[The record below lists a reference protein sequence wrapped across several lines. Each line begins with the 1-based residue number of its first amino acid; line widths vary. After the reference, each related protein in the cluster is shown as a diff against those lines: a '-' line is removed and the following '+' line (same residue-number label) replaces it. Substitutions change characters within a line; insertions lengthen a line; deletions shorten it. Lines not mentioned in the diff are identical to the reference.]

1 MVCPWAQREWC
12 IPCHLVNPDCRFV
25 QYLWMTSLCLLQVWL
40 DMFTWP
46 RKSLQIALNL
56 QPGRKHVVN
65 RHAVTMFNCHFLASL
80 FRNLCE
86 VMGAQFYDALVT
98 IPGCDKN
105 MPGLAGRFELLECQF
120 LGQQHRIRL
129 CYGNDSHE
137 PVPCLR
143 WKWLQ
148 PVIQEYRL
156 HKVPSFQ
163 GNTRDQK
170 VSQCHNNRCFHH
182 LELIIIPYNIP
193 WYHKISHW
201 KYIWISY
208 RIISHPTI
216 YSIYNI
222 WHDLTIFDILCV
234 NLLC

>member
-1 MVCPWAQREWC
+1 
-12 IPCHLVNPDCRFV
+12 
-25 QYLWMTSLCLLQVWL
+25 
-40 DMFTWP
+40 MFTWP

-56 QPGRKHVVN
+56 QPGRKHVGLSN
-65 RHAVTMFNCHFLASL
+65 AVTMFNCHFLGSL

-120 LGQQHRIRL
+120 LGQQHRLRL
-129 CYGNDSHE
+129 RYGNDSHE

-163 GNTRDQK
+163 ENTRDQK

-182 LELIIIPYNIP
+182 LELIIVSYDIP

-201 KYIWISY
+201 IIEYHIVSY
-208 RIISHPTI
+208 HIQLYTR
-216 YSIYNI
+216 YNI
-222 WHDLTIFDILCV
+222 WHDLTFDIKCL